1 MPQSDVFEQILD
13 KTLPA
18 SVLVDEQLQVVHT
31 FGDAIRFLRLRKGMP
46 SLLLGDMLDEQL
58 RIAVGA
64 AVHRASREQSVV
76 SFSNVKTSNEDDA
89 TMVKLT
95 VVPLVATRQS
105 NPHTLIQFEPIAPA
119 DESRRPADLNEVA
132 RDHAA
137 SLQAE
142 LRFAR
147 ESLQA
152 TIEELETSNEEL
164 QATNEELLAS
174 NEELQSTNEEL
185 HSVNEELFTVNSEYH
200 KKIEEQTELT
210 QDMNNLLRSTDVH
223 TIFLDEELCIRKF
236 TPRMAEVFNLIDTDI
251 GRRIHG
257 FVNTIKCAD
266 LPAKLEQVAR
276 DGELFEEEV
285 ENKDGGQYL
294 MRILPYLGDAGR
306 QGVVMTLIDITVL
319 KAAETRFRNAV
330 EVSPNGMLV
339 IGTNGRIAMVNAE
352 VEKMFG
358 CVKQDLL
365 GQPLEVLLPDGIR
378 VDHKSLRQEYLHKP
392 RVIRRMGND
401 SFVWGLRK
409 DGTRIPLDVRV
420 NPIRTSAGTQAI
432 ASLVDVSEH
441 QKLEE
446 SLRVQ
451 VQQRDRF
458 LATLSHELRNPMSAI
473 LTAASLLNRMADGAE
488 TLQKPCEVIR
498 RQATHIATLLDDL
511 LDVARVTQGKIKLR
525 LEPVK
530 VQDVC
535 RESLEAIGPLASE
548 HGHRLTFSA
557 PEEELWVEVERVR
570 LIQIVENLLTNA
582 IKYTPD
588 QGHIHVKVSRE
599 PARAR
604 IEVHDDGCGMTTDL
618 LGSIFDMFVQ
628 SDQTL
633 DRSDGGMGV
642 GLTLVRSLVE
652 MHGGTIEAASDGPG
666 QGSRFAVKLPLTEKR
681 PAGKTRQS
689 RIEAHPEE
697 IRLVLVED
705 NEDARQMLESLLI
718 AYGYNVVATASDGKE
733 GYEMIM
739 RFRPDAAL
747 LDIGLPGL
755 DGYQIARQV
764 REALGDD
771 VRLLALTGYGTQEDH
786 GAVLEAGFNEH
797 LVKPISIKQL
807 NRALGTRH

>member
-1 MPQSDVFEQILD
+1 
-13 KTLPA
+13 
-18 SVLVDEQLQVVHT
+18 
-31 FGDAIRFLRLRKGMP
+31 MP

-64 AVHRASREQSVV
+64 AIHRASHEKEAV
-76 SFSNVKTSNEDDA
+76 SFSHVSITSEDHDQ
-89 TMVKLT
+89 TEMVNLT
-95 VVPLVATRQS
+95 VIPLAATRYS
-105 NPHTLIQFEPIAPA
+105 AAHTLVQFELV
-119 DESRRPADLNEVA
+119 DVQRSTQNQVPADLGEAA
-132 RDHAA
+132 RDHVT

-142 LRFAR
+142 LHFAR

-185 HSVNEELFTVNSEYH
+185 HSVNEELFTVNSEYQ

-223 TIFLDEELCIRKF
+223 TIFLDDQLCIRKF
-236 TPRMAEVFNLIDTDI
+236 TPKMAEVFNLIDTDI

-257 FVNTIKCAD
+257 FVNTIKCPE
-266 LPAKLEQVAR
+266 LPARLEQVAR
-276 DGELFEEEV
+276 EGKLYEEEV

-294 MRILPYLGDAGR
+294 MRILPYLCETGR
-306 QGVVMTLIDITVL
+306 RGVVMTLIDITVL

-339 IGTNGRIAMVNAE
+339 IDTNGRLAMVNGE
-352 VEKMFG
+352 VEKTFG
-358 CVKQDLL
+358 CGKQDLI
-365 GQPLEVLLPDGIR
+365 GQPVEVLLPDGIR
-378 VDHKSLRQEYLHKP
+378 VDHSLLREEYFRHP

-401 SFVWGLRK
+401 SFVWGQRC
-409 DGTRIPLDVRV
+409 DGSRIPLDVRV

-446 SLRVQ
+446 SLRSQ

-458 LATLSHELRNPMSAI
+458 LATLSHELRNPMGAI
-473 LTAASLLNRMADGAE
+473 LTAASLLNRMADGSADF
-488 TLQKPCEVIR
+488 QKPCEVIR

-511 LDVARVTQGKIKLR
+511 LDVSRVTQGKIKLR
-525 LEPVK
+525 MEPVN

-535 RESLEAIGPLASE
+535 HESLEAINPLAAE
-548 HGHRLTFSA
+548 HGHSVTFSA
-557 PEEELWVEVERVR
+557 PDESLWVEVERVR

-588 QGHIHVKVSRE
+588 HGHIDVLVSRE
-599 PARAR
+599 QPWARL
-604 IEVHDDGCGMTTDL
+604 EVRDDGCGMTNEL
-618 LGSIFDMFVQ
+618 LSSIFDMFVQ

-633 DRSDGGMGV
+633 DRSEGGMGV

-652 MHGGTIEAASDGPG
+652 MHGGTIDAQSDGPG
-666 QGSRFAVKLPLTEKR
+666 KGSCFILKLPLTEKR
-681 PAGKTRQS
+681 PGRSLPNSQTGFK
-689 RIEAHPEE
+689 PEE

-705 NEDARQMLESLLI
+705 NDDARQMLESLLV
-718 AYGYNVVATASDGKE
+718 AYGYDVVASTSSGRE
-733 GYEMIM
+733 GFDLIM
-739 RFRPDAAL
+739 RYRPDAAL

-755 DGYQIARQV
+755 DGYQIARRV
-764 REALGDD
+764 REKLGDQ
-771 VRLLALTGYGTQEDH
+771 VRLLALTGYGTDEDH
-786 GAVLEAGFNEH
+786 GAVLQAGFNEH

-807 NRALGTRH
+807 NQALGTCH